1 MTKNTSKEVV
11 EFKTFNIRMPKD
23 MWMFLKKA
31 SAMQETSMTE
41 ILMSV
46 LDKYRKKIEPKLS
59 ATDTN
64 V

>member
-1 MTKNTSKEVV
+1 MAKNTSKEVV

-31 SAMQETSMTE
+31 SAMQETSMTD

-46 LDKYRKKIEPKLS
+46 LDKYRKKIEPKLNVI
-59 ATDTN
+59 DTN